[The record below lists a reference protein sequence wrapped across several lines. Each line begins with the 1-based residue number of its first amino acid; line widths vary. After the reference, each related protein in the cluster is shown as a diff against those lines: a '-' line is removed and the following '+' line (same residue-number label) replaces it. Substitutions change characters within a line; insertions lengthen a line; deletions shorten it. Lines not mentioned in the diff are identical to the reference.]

1 MRQPVLTCV
10 TYADR
15 NHVRF
20 RSTVPVKVSTK
31 SDTGCRHRLLSLS
44 LHSFNRG
51 VPRERYIISGTRK
64 FAKQE
69 LPPDQYVAQL
79 IKSETR

>member
-51 VPRERYIISGTRK
+51 VPRDIGNAEIRETGTSAGSIRR
-64 FAKQE
+64 A
-69 LPPDQYVAQL
+69 AH
-79 IKSETR
+79 